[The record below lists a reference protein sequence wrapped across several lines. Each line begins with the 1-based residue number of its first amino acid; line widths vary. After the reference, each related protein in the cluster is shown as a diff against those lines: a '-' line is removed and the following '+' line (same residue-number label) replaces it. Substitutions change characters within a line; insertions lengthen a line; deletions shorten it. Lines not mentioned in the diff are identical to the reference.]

1 MKRIQKSK
9 DIGIIVKT
17 KRKQKGLTQE
27 GLAQICGVGRRFISD
42 LELGKKDRYDLA
54 LALRVLQRL
63 GFEVRIFD
71 KERDERT

>member
-9 DIGIIVKT
+9 DIGLIVKT
-17 KRKQKGLTQE
+17 KRKNKNLTQQE
-27 GLAQICGVGRRFISD
+27 LADICGVGRRFVSD

-63 GFEVRIFD
+63 GFEIRVFD
-71 KERDERT
+71 KEQDERI